1 MKRRRRSGFTLI
13 EILIVVT
20 ILGILARVSLPQ
32 VLRVRFKARAAR
44 IVSDMEIIRGA
55 AFAVAADSGYWPA
68 GAALGTRPSAME
80 SYLPPGFSF
89 TPETGV
95 SYEWRLT
102 GMPNGDA
109 GQATA
114 GATMGM
120 GAQIDDPELRVIL
133 QEALSVHETVTT
145 SGITYWL
152 LWGPTARP

>member
-1 MKRRRRSGFTLI
+1 LKRRRRSGFTLI

-32 VLRVRFKARAAR
+32 ILRVRLKARSAR
-44 IVSDMEIIRGA
+44 IVSDMEVIRGA

-68 GAALGTRPSAME
+68 AAAVGTKPPAME
-80 SYLPPGFSF
+80 AYLPPGFSF
-89 TPETGV
+89 SPEPGV
-95 SYEWRLT
+95 QYEWRLT

-120 GAQIDDPELRVIL
+120 GAQVEDPELRVIL
-133 QEALSVHETVTT
+133 QQALDGHETLTA
-145 SGITYWL
+145 SGVTYWL

>member
-1 MKRRRRSGFTLI
+1 MRRRRRSGFTLI

-20 ILGILARVSLPQ
+20 IIGILARVAVPQ
-32 VLRVRFKARAAR
+32 VLRVRLKARAAK
-44 IVSDMEIIRGA
+44 IVTDLEIVRGA
-55 AFAVAADSGYWPA
+55 AFAVAADSGYYPA
-68 GAALGTRPSAME
+68 AAAVGTRPPAME
-80 SYLPPGFSF
+80 TYLPPGFSF
-89 TPETGV
+89 APEPGV

-120 GAQIDDPELRVIL
+120 GAAVDDLELRELVQMSL
-133 QEALSVHETVTT
+133 AGHETLTAGGVVF
-145 SGITYWL
+145 WL

>member
-1 MKRRRRSGFTLI
+1 MTRRRRRGFTLI

-20 ILGILARVSLPQ
+20 ILGILARVALPQ
-32 VLRVRFKARAAR
+32 VLRVRLKARSAR
-44 IVSDMEIIRGA
+44 IISDLEIIRGA
-55 AFAVAADSGYWPA
+55 AFAVAADSGYYPA
-68 GAALGTRPSAME
+68 AAAVGTRPPAME

-89 TPETGV
+89 TPENGV

-102 GMPNGDA
+102 GIPNGDT

-120 GAQIDDPELRVIL
+120 GAQVDDLELREIL
-133 QEALSVHETVTT
+133 QQALAAHETLTT